1 MKDVIWKH
9 LKLLGLYNKRY
20 RYLFCPTT
28 QFAILWWDAFS
39 SLELFWLA
47 HPVRKTTFL
56 KTCALCDVL
65 STNKVVCLDSKKYLV
80 ETEEGD
86 SKPAA
91 PVEPG
96 IRASNESSRRF
107 HNTQRGPPLR
117 FHNSEFMKT
126 LLNRRH
132 QRSCEDITSSTEV
145 GVLMPGIGVLMP
157 CPDSRSPICSE
168 KVQSI
173 LHI

>member
-65 STNKVVCLDSKKYLV
+65 STNKVVCLDSKKYMV

-91 PVEPG
+91 PG
-96 IRASNESSRRF
+96 IRALNEGFRRF
-107 HNTQRGPPLR
+107 QLYRGLLRDCEIFANLR
-117 FHNSEFMKT
+117 FQLYQECHQWQKSHRWLTMSMM
-126 LLNRRH
+126 LLR
-132 QRSCEDITSSTEV
+132 CK
-145 GVLMPGIGVLMP
+145 L
-157 CPDSRSPICSE
+157 
-168 KVQSI
+168 
-173 LHI
+173 